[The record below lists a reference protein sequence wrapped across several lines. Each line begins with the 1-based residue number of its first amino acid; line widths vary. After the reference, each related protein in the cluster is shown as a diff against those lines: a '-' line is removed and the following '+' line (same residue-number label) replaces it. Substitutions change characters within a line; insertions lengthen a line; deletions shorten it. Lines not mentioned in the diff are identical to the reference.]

1 MVWQPEVDD
10 INRRREMALEMGGE
24 DRVRDQHE
32 RGKLTIRERV
42 DGLLDE
48 GSFRERGVLAG
59 QTEYEGGELTRFRAA
74 GYVVGIGEIEGR
86 PVVVG
91 GGDYTARPLSGTEGV
106 RAPGRN
112 VSKGGHDEDI
122 ALGLKLPLIRLI
134 DGFGADIRSVEG
146 MARTYIPELTMWPV
160 PAKLMSQV
168 PVVSAALGAVAGLPA
183 AQMGICHFSIMVKDT
198 SQIFAAGPPV
208 VKRALGLDVS
218 KEDLGGVQIHA
229 HRSGLV
235 NNVAEDEADAFAQ
248 IRRFLSYLPRNVDE
262 TPPVEECDDPV
273 DRREEELLSLIPRD
287 RQRPYDVRQM
297 VELIFDRDS
306 TFEIARHFG
315 SSLVT
320 MFARLNGHPV
330 GVLANDPL
338 RIGGAMDGPAAQ
350 KLERFV
356 DLCDTFHL
364 PVINLAD
371 QPGFMLGPNAEGG
384 GTLKHGTRALCA
396 IEAATIPW
404 ATVIVR
410 RVYGVAGGGHQS
422 FDRFAFRVAWPSGE
436 WGSIPIEGGVM
447 AAYRREIEAAEDPDA
462 YRAEIEERMV
472 QRRNPFG
479 AAEAFNA
486 EDLIDPR
493 DTRPMLCEWL
503 ELVTDLLPPELGPK
517 LRPMRP

>member
-1 MVWQPEVDD
+1 MVWQPEVDE
-10 INRRREMALEMGGE
+10 INRRRAMAREMGGE

-32 RGKLTIRERV
+32 RGKLTIRERI

-48 GSFRERGVLAG
+48 GSFRERGALAG
-59 QTEYEGGELTRFRAA
+59 QTEYEDGELKRFRAA
-74 GYVVGIGEIEGR
+74 SYLVGIGEIEGR
-86 PVVVG
+86 PVSVG
-91 GGDYTARPLSGTEGV
+91 GGDYTARALSGTAGV
-106 RAPGRN
+106 RPPGRT

-122 ALGLKLPLIRLI
+122 ALGLKLPMIRLI

-160 PAKLMSQV
+160 PTKLMSEV

-183 AQMGICHFSIMVKDT
+183 AQMGICHFSIMVKGI

-229 HRSGLV
+229 YRSGLV

-248 IRRFLSYLPRNVDE
+248 IRRFLSYLPRNVYE
-262 TPPVEECDDPV
+262 TPPVADCDDPV

-287 RQRPYDVRQM
+287 RQRPYDVRRM
-297 VELIFDRDS
+297 VELIFDEDS

-338 RIGGAMDGPAAQ
+338 RLGGAMDGPAAQ
-350 KLERFV
+350 KMEKFV

-364 PVINLAD
+364 PVVNLVD
-371 QPGFMLGPNAEGG
+371 QPGFMLGPNAEAG
-384 GTLKHGTRALCA
+384 GTLKHGARALCA

-422 FDRFAFRVAWPSGE
+422 FRRFAFRVAWPSGE

-447 AAYRREIEAAEDPDA
+447 AAYRREIEAADDPDA
-462 YRAEIEERMV
+462 YRAEIEQRMV

-503 ELVTDLLPPELGPK
+503 DLVTDLLPPELGPK